1 MAFSLNNILL
11 STSMLELSKVLH
23 RICCCSYVVAHNYVT
38 QNFFVSFGF
47 GLMQI
52 LFKHGQL
59 IEINHDVHMHSPPAH
74 APNPLPDSSDNNPT
88 RGVQVDNATS
98 IGEYVI

>member
-1 MAFSLNNILL
+1 
-11 STSMLELSKVLH
+11 
-23 RICCCSYVVAHNYVT
+23 
-38 QNFFVSFGF
+38 
-47 GLMQI
+47 MQI

-74 APNPLPDSSDNNPT
+74 APTPLPDSSDNNPT